1 MINND
6 VLEKLGIKLNP
17 CRLCEK
23 PAEIDI
29 ISNGS
34 KTGAFDDY
42 YHILIKC
49 SCCHNYMEKTIPAGW
64 DDDEEEIRR
73 VIQKWNDGKIQID
86 SLSTIDEKL
95 KGFDDDQKSFVCI
108 LLYLAGY
115 KFSPEDLSKYIQ
127 HSSINIR
134 ETFADMTLEQ
144 KSKAFVMIGQ
154 TLGYLPEG
162 GNKNGWN

>member
-29 ISNGS
+29 VRYSS
-34 KTGAFDDY
+34 KTGEFDDY

-49 SCCHNYMEKTIPAGW
+49 SYCHNYMEKTVPAGW
-64 DDDEEEIRR
+64 DDEEEIRR
-73 VIQKWNDGKIQID
+73 VIQKWNDGGIQID
-86 SLSTIDEKL
+86 SLSTIDEQL
-95 KGFDDDQKSFVCI
+95 QGFDDDQKSFVCI

-134 ETFADMTLEQ
+134 ETFSDMTLEQ

-154 TLGYLPEG
+154 TLGYLPG
-162 GNKNGWN
+162 GECKS